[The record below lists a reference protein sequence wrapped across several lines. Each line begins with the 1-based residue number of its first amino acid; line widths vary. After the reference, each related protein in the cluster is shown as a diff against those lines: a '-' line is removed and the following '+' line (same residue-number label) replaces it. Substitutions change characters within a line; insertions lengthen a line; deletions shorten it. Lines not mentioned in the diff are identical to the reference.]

1 MLNIKA
7 NRKKQ
12 YQRQIIEEIIF
23 IWLWYK
29 FPIGQIVRDGVF
41 TRSEFNEVNTSSA
54 KTSRDLGP
62 KRKRQHLKGSGIV
75 KPKLPTICMRKRCLY
90 LNTDSL
96 ATQLTSSGERF
107 ALPYIRS
114 FKVTLGLRSP
124 GLSASLCDH
133 TAVWPGACRLRLM
146 STHKRHEIE
155 WPLTPHFPYGAPWM
169 RIIRGGST
177 WIRWDLLRGLSQKG
191 SFPILWHS
199 KYAVQYYCA
208 GERGLLDLGPKYN
221 LMKNH
226 WCQDLAEKE
235 GI

>member
-29 FPIGQIVRDGVF
+29 FPIGQTVRDGVF

-62 KRKRQHLKGSGIV
+62 KRKRQHLKWSGIV
-75 KPKLPTICMRKRCLY
+75 KPKVPTICMRKVLVFKHRQFIDTT
-90 LNTDSL
+90 NT
-96 ATQLTSSGERF
+96 
-107 ALPYIRS
+107 LPYIRS

-133 TAVWPGACRLRLM
+133 TAAWPGACQLRLM
-146 STHKRHEIE
+146 STHKRHEME
-155 WPLTPHFPYGAPWM
+155 WPLTPHFPYGAPRM

-177 WIRWDLLRGLSQKG
+177 WIRWDLLRGRSKSHLSQKG
-191 SFPILWHS
+191 LFPILWHS
-199 KYAVQYYCA
+199 KYAVQYYYA
-208 GERGLLDLGPKYN
+208 GERGLLDLGPKCN

-226 WCQDLAEKE
+226 WYQDLAEKE

>member
-41 TRSEFNEVNTSSA
+41 TRSEFNEVNTSST

-62 KRKRQHLKGSGIV
+62 KRKWQHLKWSGIV
-75 KPKLPTICMRKRCLY
+75 KPKVPTICMRKRCLY

-96 ATQLTSSGERF
+96 ATQLTLYLTS
-107 ALPYIRS
+107 RS

-133 TAVWPGACRLRLM
+133 TAVWPGACHLRPM

-155 WPLTPHFPYGAPWM
+155 WPLTPHFPYGEPWM

-177 WIRWDLLRGLSQKG
+177 WIRWDLLRGRSKSHLSQKG
-191 SFPILWHS
+191 LFPILLTLQVCS
-199 KYAVQYYCA
+199 TI
-208 GERGLLDLGPKYN
+208 LLCRRKRPPGF
-221 LMKNH
+221 
-226 WCQDLAEKE
+226 
-235 GI
+235 GF